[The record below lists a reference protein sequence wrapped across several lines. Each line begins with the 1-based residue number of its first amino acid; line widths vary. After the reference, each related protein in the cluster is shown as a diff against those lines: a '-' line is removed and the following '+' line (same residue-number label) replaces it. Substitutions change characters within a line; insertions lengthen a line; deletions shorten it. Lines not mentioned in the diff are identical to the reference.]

1 MQIPLAQKSNGMY
14 LFSSKD
20 FDSVAELVLREY
32 APYMLEKAQPLDIEG
47 LADEAYS
54 LSIIDRYLSAHG
66 TVLGMI
72 NFHDY
77 KIRVMSLE
85 KVVQEEIIMS
95 GTILIDARLMPD
107 KQHHRRRFTIS
118 HEVAHWIIHRQIYY
132 PDNKRFCLRTAD
144 SYIVCREASPN
155 RNQPREFWSEKDW
168 QEWQADKFA
177 SARLMPA
184 SVFYPTALAVMK
196 SHHAGSYIL
205 EGCGSKE
212 TADVITELTE
222 IFDVSRTAV
231 RIRLRQAG
239 YLRSLGVIICD
250 EA

>member
-1 MQIPLAQKSNGMY
+1 MQIPLAQKCNGMY

-32 APYMLEKAQPLDIEG
+32 APYMLEKAQPLDIEA

-54 LSIIDRYLSAHG
+54 LTIIDRYLSAHG

-85 KVVQEEIIMS
+85 KQVQEEIIMS
-95 GTILIDARLMPD
+95 GTIVIDARLMPEEY
-107 KQHHRRRFTIS
+107 HHRRRFTVS
-118 HEVAHWIIHRQIYY
+118 HEVAHWIIHRQMYY
-132 PDNKRFCLRTAD
+132 QGDERYCLRTTD
-144 SYIVCREASPN
+144 SYIMCREADSS
-155 RNQPREFWSEKDW
+155 RQKPRGYWSEKDW
-168 QEWQADKFA
+168 KEWQADKFA
-177 SARLMPA
+177 SAMLMPA
-184 SVFYPTALAVMK
+184 SVFYPTAQAVMK
-196 SHHAGSYIL
+196 GHHAGSYIL
-205 EGCGSKE
+205 DGCGSRE
-212 TADVITELTE
+212 AADVITELTE

-231 RIRLRQAG
+231 RIRLKQAG

-250 EA
+250 EE